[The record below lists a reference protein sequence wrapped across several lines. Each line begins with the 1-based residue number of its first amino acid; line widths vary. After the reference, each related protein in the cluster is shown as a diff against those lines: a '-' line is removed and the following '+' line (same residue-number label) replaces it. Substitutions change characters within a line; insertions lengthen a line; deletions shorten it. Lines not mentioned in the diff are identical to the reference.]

1 MGLEKSQGFDLAND
15 LQLSGEAAV
24 PKESLTSYRQ
34 LAALVPG
41 RDLGLSQV
49 SREERG
55 AVRAGVMATCDIG
68 NGRGVGGKQSPCD
81 REQSPGSSHPQ
92 HPSRA
97 TTLTALTTTLSPV
110 CWGEASLGL

>member
-34 LAALVPG
+34 LAALVPV

-49 SREERG
+49 SRE
-55 AVRAGVMATCDIG
+55 
-68 NGRGVGGKQSPCD
+68 
-81 REQSPGSSHPQ
+81 
-92 HPSRA
+92 
-97 TTLTALTTTLSPV
+97 
-110 CWGEASLGL
+110 

>member
-1 MGLEKSQGFDLAND
+1 MGLEKSQGFDLANG

-49 SREERG
+49 AREERG
-55 AVRAGVMATCDIG
+55 AVRARVTATCDIG
-68 NGRGVGGKQSPCD
+68 NGRGG
-81 REQSPGSSHPQ
+81 
-92 HPSRA
+92 
-97 TTLTALTTTLSPV
+97 
-110 CWGEASLGL
+110 GEAEPL

>member
-24 PKESLTSYRQ
+24 PKESLTSYWQ

-68 NGRGVGGKQSPCD
+68 NVVGKQSPCD
-81 REQSPGSSHPQ
+81 RERSPGSSHPQ

-110 CWGEASLGL
+110 WWGEGSLGL